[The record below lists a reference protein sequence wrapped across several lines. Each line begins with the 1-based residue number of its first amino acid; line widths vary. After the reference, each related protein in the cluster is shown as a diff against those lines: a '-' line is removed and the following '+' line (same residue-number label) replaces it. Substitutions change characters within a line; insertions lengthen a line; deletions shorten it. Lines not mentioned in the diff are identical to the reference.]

1 MARAAKKAD
10 EAEEVDPFD
19 PRRNLHLEGHEA
31 AERTVLDAWNS
42 GRFPH
47 AWLIC
52 GPRGIGKATFAY
64 RLARFVLETGGDGG
78 AGGAGLFGDAPL
90 AADGLSISAESKTF
104 HLVSSGG
111 HPDLRVLT
119 RGMANEA
126 GTATQTIINVY
137 QTRRVVDFTYQ
148 TSAISDWRVVIVDPA
163 DDFNTASA
171 NAILKA
177 LEEPPSKAL
186 FLLLSH
192 SPGGLLPT
200 IRSRCRKLQMAPLGD
215 DVVAGL
221 IQRYRSGVGEA
232 EAAGLARLAEGSV
245 GRALD
250 YHAAGGLA
258 LFKEM
263 AGVLAR
269 PRDPDMERVSALAD
283 RTAMK
288 GKEAAYGAFT
298 DLMDWWFKRL
308 IRGIAVGAPP
318 APIDEADAAALAAF
332 QKLGDLEAVMGMRDE
347 ALHRLSQADPPANL
361 DRRQLIFA
369 LFGDIQRRAG
379 AL

>member
-1 MARAAKKAD
+1 MARAAKKSD
-10 EAEEVDPFD
+10 ESEELDPFD
-19 PRRNLHLEGHEA
+19 PRRNPHLEGHEA
-31 AERTVLDAWNS
+31 AERTVLEAWNS

-52 GPRGIGKATFAY
+52 GPRGIGKATFAF
-64 RLARFVLETGGDGG
+64 RLARFVMESGG
-78 AGGAGLFGDAPL
+78 AGRGGAGLFGAEPL
-90 AADGLSISAESKTF
+90 AADGLAISPESRTY

-119 RGMANEA
+119 RGMPNEDNKP
-126 GTATQTIINVY
+126 TPTIINVY

-200 IRSRCRKLQMAPLGD
+200 IRSRCRKLQMAALPD
-215 DVVAGL
+215 ETVAML
-221 IQRYRSGVGEA
+221 IRRYRPEVGAEEA
-232 EAAGLARLAEGSV
+232 GGLARLAEGSV

-258 LFKEM
+258 LFREM

-269 PRDPDMERVSALAD
+269 PKDPDMERVSALAD

-288 GKEAAYGAFT
+288 GKEAAYGALV
-298 DLMDWWFKRL
+298 DLSDWWFKRL
-308 IRGIAVGAPP
+308 IRGLALGAPP
-318 APIDEADAAALAAF
+318 SPLDELDAAALAAF
-332 QKLGDLEAVMGMRDE
+332 QKLGDLEAVMAMRDE
-347 ALHRLSQADPPANL
+347 ALHRLGQADPPANL

-369 LFGDIQRRAG
+369 LFGDIQRRAR